1 MISVKESSFKNEPT
15 PVKFEI
21 NEAKEGSSF
30 VLNNLYYNT
39 NSADLTKESFIVLES
54 FAEYLKENPNLEVI
68 IGAPAMGDVV
78 RLGIRKPDQGFNEV
92 LSKIHAANYKSNL
105 ADKLSRK

>member
-1 MISVKESSFKNEPT
+1 MEKPGYANLVYINKNMPT
-15 PVKFEI
+15 YTFRNKDSEEI
-21 NEAKEGSSF
+21 FNKIMSWDSRE
-30 VLNNLYYNT
+30 
-39 NSADLTKESFIVLES
+39 
-54 FAEYLKENPNLEVI
+54 EYLKENPNLEII

>member
-1 MISVKESSFKNEPT
+1 MPT
-15 PVKFEI
+15 YTFRNKDTEEI
-21 NEAKEGSSF
+21 FDKIMSW
-30 VLNNLYYNT
+30 
-39 NSADLTKESFIVLES
+39 NSRE
-54 FAEYLKENPNLEVI
+54 EYLKKNPNLEVVM
-68 IGAPAMGDVV
+68 GAPAMGDVV

>member
-1 MISVKESSFKNEPT
+1 MEKP
-15 PVKFEI
+15 
-21 NEAKEGSSF
+21 G
-30 VLNNLYYNT
+30 Y
-39 NSADLTKESFIVLES
+39 ADLVYINKNMPTYTFRNKDSEEIFDKIMSWDSRE
-54 FAEYLKENPNLEVI
+54 EYLKENPNLEVI

-105 ADKLSRK
+105 ADKLSRN

>member
-1 MISVKESSFKNEPT
+1 MPT
-15 PVKFEI
+15 YTFRNTETEEI
-21 NEAKEGSSF
+21 YDKIMSW
-30 VLNNLYYNT
+30 
-39 NSADLTKESFIVLES
+39 NSRE
-54 FAEYLKENPNLEVI
+54 EYLKENPNLEII

-105 ADKLSRK
+105 SNKLSRN

>member
-1 MISVKESSFKNEPT
+1 MPT
-15 PVKFEI
+15 YTFRNTETEEI
-21 NEAKEGSSF
+21 YDKIMSWDSREA
-30 VLNNLYYNT
+30 
-39 NSADLTKESFIVLES
+39 
-54 FAEYLKENPNLEVI
+54 YLKENPNLEVI
-68 IGAPAMGDVV
+68 MGAPAMGDVV